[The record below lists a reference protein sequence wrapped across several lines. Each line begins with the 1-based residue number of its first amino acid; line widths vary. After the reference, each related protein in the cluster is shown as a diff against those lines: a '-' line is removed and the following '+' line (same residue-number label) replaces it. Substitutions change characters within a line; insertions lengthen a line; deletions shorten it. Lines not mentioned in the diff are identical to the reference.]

1 MGSLMKLKK
10 YGAFLVNLVIDFAN
24 GNMSCRNFDLD
35 YSGYVIEHFPS
46 FEREHPRLSRR
57 FVDTIDLT
65 YDTCSWME
73 DDAMDGD
80 EPVLFA
86 YTCDMP
92 RIKRFDNALHIHDMR
107 GTLYCFDFQE
117 AALRAICGPG
127 IKIQDLDFEKV
138 KALLFDGDC

>member
-1 MGSLMKLKK
+1 MQPLGTFPLRGPLTLTALSGELPIWQVSRLPYSDERVVLDDVLAQGLAPHRDGWLME
-10 YGAFLVNLVIDFAN
+10 N
-24 GNMSCRNFDLD
+24 
-35 YSGYVIEHFPS
+35 
-46 FEREHPRLSRR
+46 
-57 FVDTIDLT
+57 
-65 YDTCSWME
+65 
-73 DDAMDGD
+73 DAMDGD

-117 AALRAICGPG
+117 AALRQICGPG